1 MPTEELLSPQ
11 LYFLSPI
18 CLSHKMKLSPEEGL
32 KKLAD
37 SGRLFTELFHH
48 GSLSVEVYRPID
60 QDLQTPHDRDEIYII
75 ISGYGD
81 FISDGQQYSFGE
93 GDFFFVQAGVEHHF
107 ENFSEDFSTWVI
119 FFGPKG
125 GEADT
130 PIDQAD

>member
-1 MPTEELLSPQ
+1 
-11 LYFLSPI
+11 
-18 CLSHKMKLSPEEGL
+18 MKLSPEDGL

-37 SGRLFTELFHH
+37 SGQLFTELFRH
-48 GSLSVEVYRPID
+48 GSLAVEVYRPID

-93 GDFFFVQAGVEHHF
+93 GDFFFVPAGTEHHF

-125 GEADT
+125 GETDT
-130 PIDQAD
+130 PPDQAY